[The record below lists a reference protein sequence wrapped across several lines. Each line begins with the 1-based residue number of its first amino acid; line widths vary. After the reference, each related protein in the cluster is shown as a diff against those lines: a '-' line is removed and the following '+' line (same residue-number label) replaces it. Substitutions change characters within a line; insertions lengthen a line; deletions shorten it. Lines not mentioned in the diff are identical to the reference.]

1 MRWTRFGK
9 RFAAVL
15 AAGIV
20 LGTMGGTMA
29 RGQDAP
35 RGMTRPNPGLTAA
48 LAWAARVEVLDSA
61 GKTLR
66 TVNGTLLSQGVVVQT
81 SALAGA
87 AKVRITARDGNAWES
102 ANVVNANGLIG
113 LSLLQL
119 PGEPSGAVV
128 FPAIRSYMARS
139 RVFLLNGPGVGS
151 DSLSARIYQNFM
163 LRGAPDLCPIDI
175 GITGAA
181 PAVDSTGRFLG
192 VACDLSEGVYKLGY
206 IVPSG
211 SVQVLT
217 TSPPQPQSVSSLA
230 DVAPPAFQDRSTAT
244 GLLFRGVVLAQAN
257 RPDDARHFLS
267 LALDRDASLPEA
279 HFWTGRVLFS
289 QEQFTQA
296 SEEFQIAGTKDP
308 TYYLAWHMAGATL
321 HQAKDYNGAVKM
333 YLKALEAKPNAA
345 DTYCNLG
352 GAYYV
357 LQRIDDAVAA
367 FRKSIELDPRYAQGL
382 AYTNLAMVL
391 HGAGRK
397 DEAEKVY
404 QDLVKINPAWGRQ
417 LRATLDG
424 QP

>member
-1 MRWTRFGK
+1 MKRTGFGK

-15 AAGIV
+15 AAGIL
-20 LGTMGGTMA
+20 LGTIGGTMA
-29 RGQDAP
+29 RGEEALQGAA
-35 RGMTRPNPGLTAA
+35 RPNPGLKAA
-48 LAWAARVEVLDSA
+48 LAWAARVDVLDSA

-66 TVNGTLLSQGVVVQT
+66 TVNGTLLQQGVVVQT
-81 SALAGA
+81 SALGGA
-87 AKVRITARDGNAWES
+87 SKVRITARDGNTWES
-102 ANVVNANGLIG
+102 ANAVSANGLIG

-119 PGEPSGAVV
+119 PEGPPAAVV
-128 FPAIRSYMARS
+128 FPANTSYMAHS
-139 RVFLLNGPGVGS
+139 RVFLLNGPGTGP

-163 LRGAPDLCPIDI
+163 LRGAPDLCPTDI

-217 TSPPQPQSVSSLA
+217 TSPPELQPVSSLA
-230 DVAPPAFQDRSTAT
+230 EVTQPGFQDRSTAT
-244 GLLFRGVVLAQAN
+244 GLLFRGVVLAQIN

-267 LALDRDASLPEA
+267 LALDQDASLPEA
-279 HFWTGRVLFS
+279 HFWTGRILFG

-308 TYYLAWHMAGATL
+308 SYYLAWHMAGATL
-321 HQAKDYNGAVKM
+321 HQAKDYAGAVKM
-333 YLKALEAKPNAA
+333 YMKALETKPNAA

-357 LQRIDDAVAA
+357 MQRVDEAAAA

-382 AYTNLAMVL
+382 AYTNLGAVL
-391 HGAGRK
+391 NGAGRK

-404 QDLVKINPAWGRQ
+404 QDLLKVSPDWGRQ
-417 LRATLDG
+417 LRAILDG
-424 QP
+424 QN